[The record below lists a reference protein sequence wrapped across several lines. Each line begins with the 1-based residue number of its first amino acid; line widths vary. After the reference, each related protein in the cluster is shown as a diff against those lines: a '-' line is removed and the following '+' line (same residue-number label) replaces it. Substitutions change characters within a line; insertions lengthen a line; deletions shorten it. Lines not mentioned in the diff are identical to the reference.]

1 MKHVTEQENGHSS
14 FAGRLLSTI
23 TNKHK
28 SVRSFA
34 LENGF
39 APSAMALYT
48 SGKSEPTRPV
58 LCAIAKALDV
68 SLEWLAT
75 GNGNETAQTPVLQ
88 NVDPEILGAVVEL
101 VEQAETNRRLKIP
114 ADKKAKIYALLYDRM
129 ASGEKNADMKTVLQL
144 ISLAV

>member
-1 MKHVTEQENGHSS
+1 MKYITEQENSHSS
-14 FAGRLLSTI
+14 FAGRLLFTI

-34 LENGF
+34 LDNGF

-58 LCAIAKALDV
+58 LCAIAQALDV

-75 GNGNETAQTPVLQ
+75 GNGEQDAQTPVLQ
-88 NVDPEILGAVVEL
+88 AIDPEILTAAVSL
-101 VEQAETNRRLKIP
+101 VEQAEASLRLKIP

-129 ASGEKNADMKTVLQL
+129 ASGEKNTDIKTALQL
-144 ISLAV
+144 VSLTV